1 MLSFFIQNKEITM
14 VFRNKIISEKVTRSN
29 NLCFLL
35 SFILLLFWLKVHQ
48 SKVSSLANSSLL
60 TYALFTDN
68 ANETKLFRGSFSKNT
83 LKKIT
88 FFFNLFLKYF
98 EMNYIEGIIYIRCTS
113 KIILLIF
120 LIFANVS
127 KRNISQYLSFV
138 NLIKNHVITI
148 SSSKS
153 KKDLLDLF

>member
-35 SFILLLFWLKVHQ
+35 SFILLPFWLKVHQ

-60 TYALFTDN
+60 TYALFTYN

-88 FFFNLFLKYF
+88 FFFNLFLKNF
-98 EMNYIEGIIYIRCTS
+98 EMNYIEGIIFIRCTS

-148 SSSKS
+148 SSSKR